1 MIQTVGSINHYALGL
16 AKMKDTEVGKTMLDG
31 LSVITVV
38 GTLVDMLPSIA
49 AVFTILWTGI
59 RIWETDTMQRM
70 LGRKKDAKQE
80 QSPTQSDGDG
90 R

>member
-1 MIQTVGSINHYALGL
+1 MTQTAVSTNLCGRGIAD
-16 AKMKDTEVGKTMLDG
+16 MKDAEVGKTFLDG

-70 LGRKKDAKQE
+70 LGRKKDAEQD